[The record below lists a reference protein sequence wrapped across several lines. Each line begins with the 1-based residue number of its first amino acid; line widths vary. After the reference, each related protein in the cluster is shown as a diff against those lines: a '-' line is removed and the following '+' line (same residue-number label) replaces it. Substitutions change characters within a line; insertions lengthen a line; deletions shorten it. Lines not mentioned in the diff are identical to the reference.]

1 MSDFKIGFRN
11 LVHRFTGACFQ
22 ASFGPWEERDFQQG
36 GLLGEF
42 CNFERIR
49 SSKKSSKLRWCYA
62 DIFINQSGDWYEFH
76 EWARH
81 FMIQLR
87 FPKALALSKVSRC
100 FFLSGTY
107 PCRSSH
113 PAVPIQNQQAPRSVG
128 VGVRHLRSS
137 RSTGSLCNLV
147 KDGMKVMVS
156 EHDYISGHLGSFR
169 CI

>member
-100 FFLSGTY
+100 FFYREPTHVEVHTQLYLYRTNRHRG
-107 PCRSSH
+107 
-113 PAVPIQNQQAPRSVG
+113 AWVSVCDIC
-128 VGVRHLRSS
+128 VAHEVRDLYATWWRMVW
-137 RSTGSLCNLV
+137 RWWWANMITLV
-147 KDGMKVMVS
+147 D
-156 EHDYISGHLGSFR
+156 I
-169 CI
+169 

>member
-22 ASFGPWEERDFQQG
+22 ASFGPWEERDFPTRRVVG
-36 GLLGEF
+36 GVLQLWENQIF
-42 CNFERIR
+42 QKIKQTQMMLCRHLHKSIR
-49 SSKKSSKLRWCYA
+49 WLIWIPWMSTS
-62 DIFINQSGDWYEFH
+62 FH
-76 EWARH
+76 DTAS
-81 FMIQLR
+81 
-87 FPKALALSKVSRC
+87 FPKGLGTFKGLSL